1 MRIIKIII
9 DEMKKNGKGIP
20 RTMSWCK
27 ASLTLMDLMESTV
40 SETQPMEDSCGIEKS
55 GKRNFTNVDNF

>member
-1 MRIIKIII
+1 
-9 DEMKKNGKGIP
+9 
-20 RTMSWCK
+20 MSWCK

>member
-1 MRIIKIII
+1 
-9 DEMKKNGKGIP
+9 MKKNGKDIP

-40 SETQPMEDSCGIEKS
+40 SETQPMEYDSCGIEKS
-55 GKRNFTNVDNF
+55 GKRNFRNDDNFSRI